1 MSTELESWKYF
12 AQESVQEDDNGGKIL
27 DVLPGSVE
35 MKATFSMPLMFLQ
48 GIMGGLGFIGVLS
61 SLRSLKNMFD
71 AGVASEMAR
80 KMSSSGGVDLAM
92 AESQTEYFFLMLTIL
107 VIKIIISCGFMGAA
121 VMLEKR
127 VDYANWIASLI
138 VFGAIIYNMIYIGIY
153 YMVLPDFAKYG
164 LSESEVDWAMTITF
178 GVALVF
184 FILKMVIY
192 LGLMTFL
199 NNKTNNEIFSPKARV
214 SHS

>member
-12 AQESVQEDDNGGKIL
+12 AQESVQEDDKGGKTL

-48 GIMGGLGFIGVLS
+48 AIMGGVGFIGVIS
-61 SLRSLKNMFD
+61 ALRTLKSMFD
-71 AGVASEMAR
+71 AGVTMEMSR
-80 KMSSSGGVDLAM
+80 KMAGGGVDLAI
-92 AESQTEYFFLMLTIL
+92 AESQTQWFFLLLTAL
-107 VIKIIISCGFMGAA
+107 VIKVIISCGFMGAA

-127 VDYANWIASLI
+127 VDYANWIASII
-138 VFGAIIYNMIYIGIY
+138 VFGAIIYNMIYLGIY
-153 YMVLPDFAKYG
+153 YMVLPDFSKYG
-164 LSESEVDWAMTITF
+164 LTEKEVEWAMMITF
-178 GVALVF
+178 GVALAA
-184 FILKMVIY
+184 FIVKMVIY

-199 NNKTNNEIFSPKARV
+199 NNKTNNEIFTPKARV